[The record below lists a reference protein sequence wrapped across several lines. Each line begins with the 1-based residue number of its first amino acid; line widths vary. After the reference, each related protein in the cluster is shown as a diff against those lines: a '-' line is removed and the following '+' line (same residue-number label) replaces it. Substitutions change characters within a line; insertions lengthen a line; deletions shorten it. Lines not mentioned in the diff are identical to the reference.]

1 MRATENQGSFLNRI
15 SIRRNQVVSMEGNH
29 EQELDDLEIFQK
41 HVADRFSNLLSSSSS
56 SPEESAATAAT
67 SSDSLLSIAW
77 LRKLLDTFLCC
88 EAEFKALLIIGRE
101 PSQVSKPPLDRL
113 VPELLDRVVKALDV
127 CNAVTHGVDAV
138 RHCQK
143 LAEIAVSALGQ
154 RPIGDGQVRRAK
166 KALNSLIAAM
176 AIEDRDGSAG
186 SKGTERAWS
195 FGRRGSSAAG
205 ASGSNKDQ
213 ATAQFRSMWWGMAK
227 GWSAAKQVQAMSANL
242 VAPRGNES
250 SGLAHPV
257 YIMSTVVVF
266 VMWALVAAIP
276 CQERTGLA
284 THFQVPR
291 QLGWAQPIIGLQD
304 KIAEEWKKKEK
315 KGTAGLLEEMQRLER
330 LGQSLVEFADSFR
343 FPAEAEKL
351 EEVAAQVAELA
362 ETCRR
367 MEEGLVPLQQQIRE
381 VFHKVV
387 RTRTE
392 VLEVLDQVGKVSST
406 PTM

>member
-15 SIRRNQVVSMEGNH
+15 SIRRNQVVSMDGNH
-29 EQELDDLEIFQK
+29 EQELEDLDLFQK
-41 HVADRFSNLLSSSSS
+41 HVADRFSNLL
-56 SPEESAATAAT
+56 AAT
-67 SSDSLLSIAW
+67 SDETLAGTADSGAGGFLSIEW
-77 LRKLLDTFLCC
+77 LRKLLDAFLCC
-88 EAEFKALLIIGRE
+88 EAEFKAVLIMGRD

-113 VPELLDRVVKALDV
+113 VPELLDRVVKSLDI
-127 CNAVTHGVDAV
+127 CNAVTHGVEAV

-176 AIEDRDGSAG
+176 ALEDKDGLGGKS
-186 SKGTERAWS
+186 TERAWS
-195 FGRRGSSAAG
+195 FGRRSGGA
-205 ASGSNKDQ
+205 ASGKDRS
-213 ATAQFRSMWWGMAK
+213 TGQFRSMWWGMAK
-227 GWSAAKQVQAMSANL
+227 GWSAAKQLQAMSSNL
-242 VAPRGNES
+242 VAPRGAES
-250 SGLAHPV
+250 TGLAQPV
-257 YIMSTVVVF
+257 YIMSTVMIF

-284 THFQVPR
+284 THFPVPR
-291 QLGWAQPIIGLQD
+291 QLVWAQPMIGLQE

-315 KGTAGLLEEMQRLER
+315 KGSTGLLDEMQRMEK
-330 LGQSLVEFADSFR
+330 LGNSLIEFADSFQ
-343 FPAEAEKL
+343 FPAEPERL

-362 ETCRR
+362 ETCRK

-392 VLEVLDQVGKVSST
+392 VLDVLDQAGKVST